1 MPFRASTCGPSLSD
15 IRTSGVP
22 YLPTSP
28 TTLQRQ
34 WGMDRT
40 PGHLGGKPKHPP
52 VPSQPVTSV
61 GDITRHVL
69 HVEGVRSSN
78 TSLGR
83 WGEGWRQP

>member
-28 TTLQRQ
+28 TTLQQQ

-40 PGHLGGKPKHPP
+40 PGHLEGWETEA
-52 VPSQPVTSV
+52 SSCSSAA
-61 GDITRHVL
+61 GDISR
-69 HVEGVRSSN
+69 
-78 TSLGR
+78 
-83 WGEGWRQP
+83 